1 MTKCA
6 CMRSYSGHVR
16 LFVTPWTVDHQGPQS
31 TGFSTQEYWSEL
43 LCPSPDLPNPGTEPA
58 PLMSPTLGGSFYTT
72 ITTWEALNSMYS
84 VFIVFEIYH
93 FKIKF
98 LQTAFSITV
107 IFSLIMSLTLVN
119 ISKFGIIIPIFTYEE
134 MRFRGL
140 VK

>member
-1 MTKCA
+1 
-6 CMRSYSGHVR
+6 MRSYSGHVR

-31 TGFSTQEYWSEL
+31 MGFSRQEYWSEL
-43 LCPSPDLPNPGTEPA
+43 PCPSPDLPNPGTEPA
-58 PLMSPTLGGSFYTT
+58 CGGSFYAT
-72 ITTWEALNSMYS
+72 ITAWEALDNMYS

-98 LQTAFSITV
+98 LQTMLSITV
-107 IFSLIMSLTLVN
+107 IFSLIMSLTLVD
-119 ISKFGIIIPIFTYEE
+119 ISKFGIIIPSLTYEE

>member
-6 CMRSYSGHVR
+6 CMRSYSGHVL

-31 TGFSTQEYWSEL
+31 MGFCRQEHWSEFP
-43 LCPSPDLPNPGTEPA
+43 CPSPDLPNLGTEP
-58 PLMSPTLGGSFYTT
+58 SCGGSFYATVT
-72 ITTWEALNSMYS
+72 AWEALDKMYS

-98 LQTAFSITV
+98 LQTMFSITV
-107 IFSLIMSLTLVN
+107 IFSLIMSLTLVD
-119 ISKFGIIIPIFTYEE
+119 ISKFGIIFPIFIYEE